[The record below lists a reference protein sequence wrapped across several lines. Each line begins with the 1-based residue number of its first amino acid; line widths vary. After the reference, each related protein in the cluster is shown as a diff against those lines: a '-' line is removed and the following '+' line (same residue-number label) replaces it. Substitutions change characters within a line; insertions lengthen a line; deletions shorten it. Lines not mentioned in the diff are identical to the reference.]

1 MKRWQLIAVVLVVG
15 LLIGIAILAFYNP
28 PDKTATILVYV
39 TNQHGGD
46 IHFVVN
52 VNGLYETEGNC
63 PVQQITPVTILVT
76 FQESQQTAEKVVTA
90 IVEETVR
97 PQAVT
102 VSNGGTYSLYYTI
115 C

>member
-1 MKRWQLIAVVLVVG
+1 MKRWQLVTVVLVAGV
-15 LLIGIAILAFYNP
+15 LIGIAILVFYHP
-28 PDKTATILVYV
+28 PGITATILVYV

-52 VNGLYETEGNC
+52 VDGLYETEGNC
-63 PVQQITPVTILVT
+63 ADQQTTSVTILVT
-76 FQESQQTAEKVVTA
+76 FPGSQQTAEKVVTV
-90 IVEETVR
+90 IVEDAVR

-115 C
+115 Y